1 MSTRTPISLNDPD
14 IALPLGK
21 PGRSISTLFDT
32 VLSLGLTTVANT
44 PVEPI
49 IAIGS
54 SVGIGAVALQTI
66 CWVELLEA
74 PEAELPDPAV
84 VSSAPLAVKIGPSGF
99 VPVAQFTDD
108 DVIAAV

>member
-21 PGRSISTLFDT
+21 PGRSISILFDT

-44 PVEPI
+44 PVAPI

-54 SVGIGAVALQTI
+54 SAGSGETELQAI
-66 CWVELLEA
+66 CEVELLPA
-74 PEAELPDPAV
+74 PEAPLPVPAV
-84 VSSAPLAVKIGPSGF
+84 VSSAPLAVKIGPSGL
-99 VPVAQFTDD
+99 VPVAQFTGD
-108 DVIAAV
+108 